1 MSNLPVSRFQHN
13 HHFHD
18 TSTSGERRVSYV
30 ILLTGVMMVVEVAAG
45 VMTNSI
51 ALLADGIHMGTHLA
65 ALSITVFAYWY
76 ARRHADDGR
85 FTFGT
90 GKVSTLGGFASAI
103 FLAAVALFMAA
114 ESAARFFDPLDIQFD
129 QAITVACIGL
139 VVNLLSAVLL
149 RDHHHHNHGHGHHG
163 HGHGPRPHQH
173 GPDRHGHH
181 HDHEH
186 DDHQHEQRHHHE
198 HDAKLATDHNL
209 RGAYLHVLADALTSL
224 TAIIALSA
232 GMLYG
237 YVWMDP
243 AMGVLGS
250 LVVARWAYLLIKE
263 TAYVLVDGD
272 HHGEIVDQVRAS
284 IESEPETRIADLHIW
299 RVGPGNLAAILSIV
313 TSIPHPPA
321 YYKELLAPNDS
332 LAHVTVEVIEPVDDV
347 SVDTT
352 GLRREER

>member
-1 MSNLPVSRFQHN
+1 MSDLPVSRFQHS
-13 HHFHD
+13 HRFHD
-18 TSTSGERRVSYV
+18 ASTSGERRVSYV
-30 ILLTGVMMVVEVAAG
+30 IALTGIMMVVEIAAG

-76 ARRHADDGR
+76 SRRHAEDEC

-103 FLAAVALFMAA
+103 FLAAVALFMAV
-114 ESAARFFDPLDIQFD
+114 ESAARFFDPLDIHFD
-129 QAITVACIGL
+129 QAITVAFIGL

-149 RDHHHHNHGHGHHG
+149 RDHHHHG
-163 HGHGPRPHQH
+163 
-173 GPDRHGHH
+173 
-181 HDHEH
+181 
-186 DDHQHEQRHHHE
+186 QRHHVHDQEHELHE
-198 HDAKLATDHNL
+198 HDAKLGTDHNL

-224 TAIIALSA
+224 TAIVALSA
-232 GMLYG
+232 GKLYG

-272 HHGEIVDQVRAS
+272 HHGAIVDRVRAC

-299 RVGPGNLAAILSIV
+299 RVGPGHLAAILSIV
-313 TSIPHPPA
+313 TSNPRPPA
-321 YYKELLAPNDS
+321 HYKQLLAVHES
-332 LAHVTVEVIEPVDDV
+332 LAHVTVEVIEPTAPLTEK
-347 SVDTT
+347 S
-352 GLRREER
+352 